1 MQAPTLK
8 MLDQLHARITRLEAQ
23 ALGASA
29 ADFADRKQRRAKVVH
44 TLPRRNAAR
53 LEDLSRTHSRDDKF
67 REDAFYDSEQEDE
80 IRDDKLRGD
89 KLRDNKLRDDKLSDA
104 TCWDMERVEPEWEYD
119 SDCYEIDEA
128 DVVWSARDDLGVD
141 TPHKLTSTQLAFLEA
156 FVKIYLR
163 QVVGGRMP
171 PQDLAYR
178 RGMKDLVAGH
188 FAAITAITRPGFPLN
203 QFPVKAILK
212 DLWPEV
218 LHKWCPTANP
228 SSIAYDIVDTL
239 MYLYSREVEPNWK
252 GRYYPWGD

>member
-1 MQAPTLK
+1 MQAHTLK

-23 ALGASA
+23 ALGARS
-29 ADFADRKQRRAKVVH
+29 ADFTDRKQRRSKVVH
-44 TLPRRNAAR
+44 ALPRRNAAR

-67 REDAFYDSEQEDE
+67 REDTRYDEEQQDE
-80 IRDDKLRGD
+80 IQDDNLRDDKLRGD
-89 KLRDNKLRDDKLSDA
+89 KLRDV
-104 TCWDMERVEPEWEYD
+104 TCWDMERVGPEWEYD

-128 DVVWSARDDLGVD
+128 DVAWSARDDLGLD
-141 TPHKLTSTQLAFLEA
+141 MPHNLTSTQLAFLET

-163 QVVGGRMP
+163 QVVGGRIH
-171 PQDLAYR
+171 PQDLAHR
-178 RGMKDLVAGH
+178 RGMKALIAGH
-188 FAAITAITRPGFPLN
+188 LAAITAITRPGFPLN

-212 DLWPEV
+212 GLWPEV
-218 LHKWCPTANP
+218 LHRWSPTANP